1 MGSSSK
7 SRGWVNVSVQTYQSQ
22 RNSSSRI
29 LQQDYTVDESG
40 ATLNALARN
49 SEGPEAEEAREARAR
64 RRTPHRAPPAR
75 GARGAPFREPLRSP
89 CLQLSGR
96 RAFIRFDREDNVF
109 CTPGFPCSRGD
120 VFLKVGMRGARLIPW
135 RLQEGDIFR
144 LGQAYVLV
152 SKIRLEDD
160 AATQM
165 QLVQDAALP
174 ECVIDEDERDT
185 DVEEEEGDGDLQRPQ
200 CYICYESGCHG
211 NPLLNLCQCTGTVKY
226 VHLQCLQRWMQPEGS
241 SAVNTHCPICKAK
254 YPESAQA
261 MMIHSPAIML
271 ESWSN
276 HRTLKLRHW
285 ISFNR
290 HSTASLGRFSEHN
303 DVSIPDHSV
312 SGARRPAPRA
322 RLHHPPER
330 PVLAARPRVLQRH
343 LHPAA
348 RSPQARLWRMKMG
361 KSLLSLHAKRTRWS
375 RLRMRLQS
383 LRLGGDARHE
393 STDSERT
400 ERDRVTEAAE
410 RASLASQGG
419 SSGRLS
425 DGVTPAAGRP
435 RSRVMTMTIDD

>member
-1 MGSSSK
+1 MDENRVASS
-7 SRGWVNVSVQTYQSQ
+7 
-22 RNSSSRI
+22 
-29 LQQDYTVDESG
+29 
-40 ATLNALARN
+40 
-49 SEGPEAEEAREARAR
+49 
-64 RRTPHRAPPAR
+64 
-75 GARGAPFREPLRSP
+75 
-89 CLQLSGR
+89 
-96 RAFIRFDREDNVF
+96 
-109 CTPGFPCSRGD
+109 TPGFPCSRGD

-312 SGARRPAPRA
+312 SGARRPAPSRDGGVSSPPSPRA
-322 RLHHPPER
+322 ACEQASTPSSSTRTASSGCTTASPPTA
-330 PVLAARPRVLQRH
+330 PSSGYARPSSSPLASRSRPKRTPIAPAP
-343 LHPAA
+343 PAA
-348 RSPQARLWRMKMG
+348 TPPATPPPPPFLPPAPLPATPTPAALRRRQMKMG

>member
-29 LQQDYTVDESG
+29 LQQDYT
-40 ATLNALARN
+40 
-49 SEGPEAEEAREARAR
+49 
-64 RRTPHRAPPAR
+64 
-75 GARGAPFREPLRSP
+75 
-89 CLQLSGR
+89 LSGR

-109 CTPGFPCSRGD
+109 WFSPVMDENRVASSTPGFPCSRGD

-303 DVSIPDHSV
+303 DVSIPDHSN
-312 SGARRPAPRA
+312 GQFW
-322 RLHHPPER
+322 LHDRE
-330 PVLAARPRVLQRH
+330 
-343 LHPAA
+343 
-348 RSPQARLWRMKMG
+348 SSNG
-361 KSLLSLHAKRTRWS
+361 TFI
-375 RLRMRLQS
+375 RLRAPLKLAFGDGAPEWQVRVGG
-383 LRLGGDARHE
+383 RYVRWGDAAAQAQLE
-393 STDSERT
+393 S
-400 ERDRVTEAAE
+400 
-410 RASLASQGG
+410 G
-419 SSGRLS
+419 
-425 DGVTPAAGRP
+425 
-435 RSRVMTMTIDD
+435 

>member
-49 SEGPEAEEAREARAR
+49 SEGPEAEEAREASG
-64 RRTPHRAPPAR
+64 
-75 GARGAPFREPLRSP
+75 GATSILLRDWK
-89 CLQLSGR
+89 LSGR

-109 CTPGFPCSRGD
+109 WFSPVMDENRVASSTPGFPCSRGD

-312 SGARRPAPRA
+312 SGEHAFIIHQNGQFWLHDRESSNGTFIRLRAP
-322 RLHHPPER
+322 LK
-330 PVLAARPRVLQRH
+330 LAFGESLQ
-343 LHPAA
+343 
-348 RSPQARLWRMKMG
+348 MKMG